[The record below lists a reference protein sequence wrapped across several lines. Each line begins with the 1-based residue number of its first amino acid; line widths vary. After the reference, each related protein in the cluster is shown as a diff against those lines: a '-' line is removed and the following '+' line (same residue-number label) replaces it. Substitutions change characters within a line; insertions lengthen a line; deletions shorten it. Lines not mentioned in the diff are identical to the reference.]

1 MAVECY
7 GAFSPQDGVSDYLKV
22 SLTNSKY
29 QVTGYITQGAAMN
42 LAQSWEAPFTGMSM
56 GSAGG
61 ALSGFI
67 QEGTEMTSVAKWN
80 SLMVWEGGTPPT
92 LTLPLTFLAQFN
104 PFIEVSGAIAALSA
118 MISPELKAA
127 NVGGR
132 IPDRVAINIGR
143 RIIIPDVIIQ
153 DLSYDLDAPRDK
165 NGLFLRNTVNLQ
177 LCGSRMY
184 NGSEITGF
192 FQ

>member
-42 LAQSWEAPFTGMSM
+42 LAQTWEAPFTGMSM

-92 LTLPLTFLAQFN
+92 LTLPLTFLAQFD

-153 DLSYDLDAPRDK
+153 DLSYDLDAPRSSS
-165 NGLFLRNTVNLQ
+165 GLFLRNTVNLQ
-177 LCGSRMY
+177 LSGSRMY